1 LVPLL
6 ALLTIGG
13 MNLGERLTDRQS
25 ARQLVGLVDL
35 ATRVTDVAHALQIER
50 GMTGTYVT
58 SKGAKMADTLP
69 KARADTDTAVT
80 ALQAHLAGDR
90 QFPSEVQAAIGEAT
104 TAARALP
111 DQRGSVDRL
120 EKPAPEYVT
129 AYTTIVRELLEVLVP
144 TAAAATDAETTRELA
159 AVSALA
165 QAKEASGI
173 IRARLA
179 TAFTTD
185 TFAPGQKELVVGS
198 INRRQAFFDVYR
210 GLARSEN
217 TAALETLLADDVA
230 TKVTDIETKAIATTG
245 RFGQEPAAWFA
256 TATAFIDAERDL
268 ERQGL
273 AAVQQDARD
282 LAAASTR
289 AVILTLA
296 LVLLVGALTIGLLV
310 WTVRTIMG
318 SLARIEVVLHGLHDG
333 HLDERVELHGDDE
346 ITAMGA
352 SLNTALDAVEPA
364 MTQVRVVA
372 LRLEESSAELDRVA
386 SSLRDA
392 AGDSSTRAQDA
403 STSADDVSHGVDS
416 LATAGNE
423 LRVAIREI
431 STSATSAQSIVQD
444 AVDSA
449 HAAAGTVSELERSS
463 ERIGEVL
470 KSVAAI
476 SEQTNLLALNA
487 TIEAARA
494 GEAGKGFAVVAG
506 EVKELARETTQATE
520 DIAHRIDRLREDTR
534 TATARVDDIAVRVA
548 EMSAVQSAIAS
559 AVEEQ
564 TATTAEIGDHVS
576 RAASSTHTIAERIS
590 GVASSAQR
598 TDEAATRTQ
607 AFAHDLAEVSRELTA
622 TVGRF
627 RVRA

>member
-1 LVPLL
+1 
-6 ALLTIGG
+6 
-13 MNLGERLTDRQS
+13 
-25 ARQLVGLVDL
+25 
-35 ATRVTDVAHALQIER
+35 
-50 GMTGTYVT
+50 
-58 SKGAKMADTLP
+58 
-69 KARADTDTAVT
+69 
-80 ALQAHLAGDR
+80 
-90 QFPSEVQAAIGEAT
+90 
-104 TAARALP
+104 
-111 DQRGSVDRL
+111 
-120 EKPAPEYVT
+120 
-129 AYTTIVRELLEVLVP
+129 
-144 TAAAATDAETTRELA
+144 
-159 AVSALA
+159 
-165 QAKEASGI
+165 
-173 IRARLA
+173 
-179 TAFTTD
+179 
-185 TFAPGQKELVVGS
+185 
-198 INRRQAFFDVYR
+198 
-210 GLARSEN
+210 
-217 TAALETLLADDVA
+217 
-230 TKVTDIETKAIATTG
+230 
-245 RFGQEPAAWFA
+245 
-256 TATAFIDAERDL
+256 
-268 ERQGL
+268 
-273 AAVQQDARD
+273 
-282 LAAASTR
+282 
-289 AVILTLA
+289 VILTLA
-296 LVLLVGALTIGLLV
+296 LVLFVGALTIGLLV

-392 AGDSSTRAQDA
+392 AGDSSTRAQDP

-431 STSATSAQSIVQD
+431 STLATSAQSIVQD

-470 KSVAAI
+470 KSVAVI

-534 TATARVDDIAVRVA
+534 TAHRPRRR
-548 EMSAVQSAIAS
+548 
-559 AVEEQ
+559 
-564 TATTAEIGDHVS
+564 H
-576 RAASSTHTIAERIS
+576 RRSSGRDERGAERHRVGRRGADRHDGGDRGS
-590 GVASSAQR
+590 REPGCEQHPHDRR
-598 TDEAATRTQ
+598 TDLRGGVLRPAHRRGRDPDPGLRPRPGRGLPGAHGHRRTVPRSRLRAEAPP
-607 AFAHDLAEVSRELTA
+607 SM
-622 TVGRF
+622 TVGRTPSGA
-627 RVRA
+627 RPTVGSGLRA

>member
-1 LVPLL
+1 
-6 ALLTIGG
+6 
-13 MNLGERLTDRQS
+13 M
-25 ARQLVGLVDL
+25 
-35 ATRVTDVAHALQIER
+35 
-50 GMTGTYVT
+50 
-58 SKGAKMADTLP
+58 
-69 KARADTDTAVT
+69 
-80 ALQAHLAGDR
+80 
-90 QFPSEVQAAIGEAT
+90 
-104 TAARALP
+104 
-111 DQRGSVDRL
+111 
-120 EKPAPEYVT
+120 
-129 AYTTIVRELLEVLVP
+129 
-144 TAAAATDAETTRELA
+144 
-159 AVSALA
+159 
-165 QAKEASGI
+165 
-173 IRARLA
+173 
-179 TAFTTD
+179 
-185 TFAPGQKELVVGS
+185 
-198 INRRQAFFDVYR
+198 
-210 GLARSEN
+210 
-217 TAALETLLADDVA
+217 
-230 TKVTDIETKAIATTG
+230 
-245 RFGQEPAAWFA
+245 
-256 TATAFIDAERDL
+256 
-268 ERQGL
+268 
-273 AAVQQDARD
+273 
-282 LAAASTR
+282 
-289 AVILTLA
+289 ILTLA
-296 LVLLVGALTIGLLV
+296 LVLFVGALTIGLLV

-392 AGDSSTRAQDA
+392 AGDSSTRAQDP

-431 STSATSAQSIVQD
+431 STLATSAQSIVQD

-470 KSVAAI
+470 KSVAVI